1 MHFVTDQ
8 KTLRTPQVQLGNDCT
23 YAHIRHHENKSRKNR
38 EHYFSN
44 HCEERRYCPVMY
56 KSQGHLRL
64 YHRDIHVLVK
74 STEKFGPPNTLV
86 DQKRRVC
93 SFCGA
98 ARIPAAQQASSSL
111 FFHTHPPFSSFL
123 PLQGG
128 QGGYSEPHISF
139 MWDLG
144 ISQELTWE
152 V

>member
-23 YAHIRHHENKSRKNR
+23 YTHIRHHENKSQKNR

-44 HCEERRYCPVMY
+44 HCKEQRYCPVMS
-56 KSQGHLRL
+56 KSQGHLHL

-128 QGGYSEPHISF
+128 GTQNLTCHF
-139 MWDLG
+139 CG
-144 ISQELTWE
+144 IWG
-152 V
+152 